1 MILKREN
8 KNNGTKTQTL
18 VHGKAKKTAA
28 QPKLTQ
34 KQNRSDKKRKQA
46 WKPTAW
52 RDRHG
57 GSTNTLL
64 FDSAKDCKPLPILRV
79 ARNDVLLALGHG
91 VAEMLSQQSNGLK

>member
-1 MILKREN
+1 M
-8 KNNGTKTQTL
+8 
-18 VHGKAKKTAA
+18 
-28 QPKLTQ
+28 Q
-34 KQNRSDKKRKQA
+34 KQNRIDKKRKQG

-79 ARNDVLLALGHG
+79 ARKEVLLALGHG
-91 VAEMLSQQSNGLK
+91 VAEMLSQQSTGLK